1 MKKFRITFL
10 NASLL
15 LLLVIFFI
23 GILMLYNNL
32 DFFWR
37 QLYPLKYQNL
47 VFKYAQFYDNDPY
60 LVTAI
65 IYRESRFN
73 PNAVSN
79 KGAIGLMQIMPETAE
94 WIAENLNLNNFD
106 VDDLYI
112 PETNIKFGNWYL
124 DNLFNEFD
132 GNLVLVLAAYNG
144 GRGNVNKWIKEGK
157 FRGEVQEI
165 DLIPFP
171 ETRKFVS
178 NVLSLYQRYLQLY
191 NNDN

>member
-1 MKKFRITFL
+1 
-10 NASLL
+10 
-15 LLLVIFFI
+15 
-23 GILMLYNNL
+23 MLYNNL